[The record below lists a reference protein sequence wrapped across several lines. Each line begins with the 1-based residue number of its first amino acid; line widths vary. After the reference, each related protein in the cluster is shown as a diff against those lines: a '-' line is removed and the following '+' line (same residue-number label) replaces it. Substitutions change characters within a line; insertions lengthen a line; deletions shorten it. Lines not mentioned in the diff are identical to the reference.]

1 VHERPL
7 EIRFKQG
14 FAMNDYWIVLKPAK
28 LAVILLMLAA
38 ALSLAAV
45 TGLARYRSAKEQTLI
60 QTGQQL
66 SATRDNIKALTDDLS
81 TINKLAEK
89 YRQLVRLG
97 FIGEPNR
104 DGWVQRLE
112 TLYRDM
118 HLPPNLRYT
127 LATPQLINPQPD
139 APAYQNK
146 VLHHDLN
153 MELSAIH
160 EGELLDFMEK
170 LSEDWQV
177 PYRIETCQMTRE
189 PAEET
194 ISGLQIKCILQ
205 IYSLPDK
212 G

>member
-1 VHERPL
+1 
-7 EIRFKQG
+7 
-14 FAMNDYWIVLKPAK
+14 MNDYWIVLKPAK
-28 LAVILLMLAA
+28 LAVILLMLSV

-45 TGLARYRSAKEQTLI
+45 TGLTRYRSAKEQTLI

-66 SATRDNIKALTDDLS
+66 FAMRDNIKALTSDLD

-112 TLYRDM
+112 TLYLEM

-127 LATPQLINPQPD
+127 LSTPQLITPQSD
-139 APAYQNK
+139 SPAYLDN

-153 MELSAIH
+153 MELSTIH
-160 EGELLDFMEK
+160 EEELIDFIEK
-170 LSEDWQV
+170 ISNDWQV
-177 PYRIETCQMTRE
+177 PYRFETCQMARDS
-189 PAEET
+189 AEEP